1 MTFAAFGS
9 STEDDEFIF
18 GERERASTS
27 SPLDYCRGPGVLV
40 THPSVNTV
48 CTAAAALHRSRP
60 VTWTLNSCCIYHL
73 FSETNQELY
82 SYDAENTR
90 LHQSGSYLA
99 TDEDERPCDDRPVFD
114 KCVFHLVGERST
126 EGKKS
131 ARGNRG
137 GEERASE
144 GRCEAN
150 AVNDST
156 REAGKDTGGR
166 ERESLPD

>member
-1 MTFAAFGS
+1 MD
-9 STEDDEFIF
+9 TEQLLHLPSFLRDK
-18 GERERASTS
+18 
-27 SPLDYCRGPGVLV
+27 PG
-40 THPSVNTV
+40 
-48 CTAAAALHRSRP
+48 AIQRRRD
-60 VTWTLNSCCIYHL
+60 
-73 FSETNQELY
+73 
-82 SYDAENTR
+82 DAENTR

-166 ERESLPD
+166 ERGRERKSARLRESKESQRIKDLAKRPLTLPGLCFVRAIQGEYIFRLMWLL